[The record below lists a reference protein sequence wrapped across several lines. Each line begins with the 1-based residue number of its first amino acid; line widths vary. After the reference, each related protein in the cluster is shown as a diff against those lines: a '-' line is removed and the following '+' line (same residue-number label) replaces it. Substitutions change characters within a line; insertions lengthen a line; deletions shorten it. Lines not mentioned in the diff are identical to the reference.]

1 MLILLWNRY
10 AQQRCWQFL
19 TKSNRFYLDA
29 MSHDCIRPAII
40 LFYSLCR
47 KLFPAKPIAHRIFQ
61 FNYLQKFLALFEIT
75 SCVRWLFIKLCI
87 FNFLAEVFSFFFIF
101 IAMLGRDKIYIQN
114 PNFCMPQA
122 MKIHWDSG
130 KFNVDSST
138 TTFSTFSA
146 LDRADIACRIIHHH
160 HSVVCSL
167 IEIVLHYMIWYDDHH
182 IEWLNHSELLLG
194 WMRHYFHI
202 QTCNIVVYVLFLW
215 NRIIRDIYLH

>member
-1 MLILLWNRY
+1 MIRGWHMLILLWNRY

-87 FNFLAEVFSFFFIF
+87 FNFLAEVFSFFLFSSQCLDVIKYIYKTPIF
-101 IAMLGRDKIYIQN
+101 ACHKLWKSIGIQVN
-114 PNFCMPQA
+114 LTLTVQPRLSQ
-122 MKIHWDSG
+122 
-130 KFNVDSST
+130 
-138 TTFSTFSA
+138 
-146 LDRADIACRIIHHH
+146 
-160 HSVVCSL
+160 HSQ
-167 IEIVLHYMIWYDDHH
+167 H
-182 IEWLNHSELLLG
+182 
-194 WMRHYFHI
+194 
-202 QTCNIVVYVLFLW
+202 
-215 NRIIRDIYLH
+215 